1 MFLERSPVT
10 DVINNKML
18 THLKRYL
25 VIGGMPAA
33 VSTYVETGNV
43 GEVSIIQDNII
54 RQYKVDFTKYEAED
68 KKLMLTAIFDQIPSQ
83 LLRQNKRFNYS
94 DIQKKLRFEK
104 LEDSFLWLKYAGV
117 AIATINATEPRIAL
131 SQNAKSSLIKLYSSD
146 VGLLTYQYGNALRAK
161 VLLEKKRLI
170 LVEFMRILLHRS

>member
-54 RQYKVDFTKYEAED
+54 RQYKVDLPNMRQKIRSLCLQPY
-68 KKLMLTAIFDQIPSQ
+68 LTRY
-83 LLRQNKRFNYS
+83 LH
-94 DIQKKLRFEK
+94 
-104 LEDSFLWLKYAGV
+104 SF
-117 AIATINATEPRIAL
+117 
-131 SQNAKSSLIKLYSSD
+131 
-146 VGLLTYQYGNALRAK
+146 
-161 VLLEKKRLI
+161 
-170 LVEFMRILLHRS
+170 